1 MADKKITQL
10 TQHTSVINS
19 DLLAVVDVTATE
31 TKKLAIG
38 TLRDFTNQGLLSS
51 SAQIANDISGAFS
64 STSASLNNYITNVS
78 SSFSTTL
85 DVLTFDQLADVNNYD
100 SSSIPNGYH
109 IEWQGTEWMPVRP
122 DFEQGKT
129 RLFVAAARSNTNPFY
144 FNSQT
149 RTSDT
154 SASPV
159 SDSAFMLV
167 SGDLDTITFHL
178 RSSTSVSATVDILKN
193 IDGAAF
199 STATSIVTP
208 QTIALTADTVST
220 FTFSGLTLNQFDAIH
235 VKCTPGGAGDFYGI
249 VEIV

>member
-78 SSFSTTL
+78 SSLSVSSAFLDNYITNVSSSFSTTL
-85 DVLTFDQLADVNNYD
+85 DVLTFDQLADVTNYD

-109 IEWQGTEWMPVRP
+109 IEWQGTEWMPVKP

-129 RLFVAAARSNTNPFY
+129 RLFVAAARSNP
-144 FNSQT
+144 
-149 RTSDT
+149 
-154 SASPV
+154 
-159 SDSAFMLV
+159 
-167 SGDLDTITFHL
+167 
-178 RSSTSVSATVDILKN
+178 
-193 IDGAAF
+193 
-199 STATSIVTP
+199 
-208 QTIALTADTVST
+208 
-220 FTFSGLTLNQFDAIH
+220 
-235 VKCTPGGAGDFYGI
+235 
-249 VEIV
+249 